1 MESLPKFLLSASS
14 PSSSPYL
21 FAQLPSAQSSN
32 SISPTCLSRRL
43 FTCVGN
49 REYDKM
55 GSYINHPHRQ
65 TGKSTQFDDYF
76 AGPPDSA
83 SFQKIIPRSGHCV
96 SKHPFSPK
104 ISKHGHWKGRRRHHH
119 ARFAIRG
126 EHGRGRGR
134 RPEAPRPSGSA
145 RPSSTLQNSGTLQS
159 HRLHGLKE
167 NHSASLSF
175 SFITCKRQKTP
186 TSSLVGKEQGA
197 EAYGRSGTRRR
208 LQTVVEKLRYR
219 KLAWLG
225 WCRHDCFSPRNTVLN
240 PAIQSL
246 STEYSL
252 GSPCVTQKTLLTN
265 VNPSCV
271 PPWTGFSFP
280 RRTREF

>member
-1 MESLPKFLLSASS
+1 M
-14 PSSSPYL
+14 
-21 FAQLPSAQSSN
+21 
-32 SISPTCLSRRL
+32 C
-43 FTCVGN
+43 
-49 REYDKM
+49 
-55 GSYINHPHRQ
+55 
-65 TGKSTQFDDYF
+65 
-76 AGPPDSA
+76 
-83 SFQKIIPRSGHCV
+83 FQAPIL
-96 SKHPFSPK
+96 PK

-134 RPEAPRPSGSA
+134 RPEAPRPSGAA

-197 EAYGRSGTRRR
+197 EAYGRSGTQRR

-252 GSPCVTQKTLLTN
+252 GFPCVTQKTLLTN